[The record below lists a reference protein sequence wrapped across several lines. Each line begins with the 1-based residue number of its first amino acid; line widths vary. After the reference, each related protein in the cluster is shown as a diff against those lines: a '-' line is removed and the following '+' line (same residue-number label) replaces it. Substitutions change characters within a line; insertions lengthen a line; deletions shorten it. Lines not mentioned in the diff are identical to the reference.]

1 MYATLCRTV
10 NPNVAKFDVK
20 GCEAAPYY
28 PLQSRIF
35 RGVRIGS
42 DKGHTYDSYKVV
54 KELYLSHLTKLNSSF
69 LLLNYLLRS
78 SLIGVSLRAGELR
91 SSWVSGALIKKKTPN
106 RSSGLSSRM
115 KLMPHP
121 LL

>member
-10 NPNVAKFDVK
+10 NPYRVKAVVK
-20 GCEAAPYY
+20 GS
-28 PLQSRIF
+28 LLLRITLYHISF
-35 RGVRIGS
+35 HGSRIGS

-54 KELYLSHLTKLNSSF
+54 NELYLSHLTKLNSSF

-78 SLIGVSLRAGELR
+78 SLIGGSLRAGELR

>member
-1 MYATLCRTV
+1 MYATLCRTI
-10 NPNVAKFDVK
+10 NPYRVKAVVK
-20 GCEAAPYY
+20 GSLLLCIT
-28 PLQSRIF
+28 LFHISF
-35 RGVRIGS
+35 HGSRIGS

-54 KELYLSHLTKLNSSF
+54 KELYLSHLAKLNSSF
-69 LLLNYLLRS
+69 LLNYLLRS
-78 SLIGVSLRAGELR
+78 SLIGGSLRAGELR

-106 RSSGLSSRM
+106 LSSGLSIRM